1 MVLRLKPI
9 ELATGRPV
17 YDQSL
22 QTDRLDLIFAM
33 TDTIRMPTVT
43 VTDEQATLKLD
54 GACRH

>member
-17 YDQSL
+17 YDRSL

-33 TDTIRMPTVT
+33 TDAIRTPTAT
-43 VTDEQATLKLD
+43 VTDEQATLTLD